1 MSDTS
6 NIPAKPLPHITPK
19 TQPYWDALKAHR
31 IDIQR
36 CDDCQGWVFFPR
48 LHCPQC
54 FSRNLTWT
62 TVSGEGELLTFTL
75 SRLPTLPE
83 LADEVPQKLA
93 VVRLDEGV
101 NLNTTLVRMAED
113 EIRIGMRVKPVFD
126 DIAPDVT
133 LLRYTA
139 A

>member
-1 MSDTS
+1 MTGNVTD
-6 NIPAKPLPHITPK
+6 KPLPRITPK
-19 TQPYWDALKAHR
+19 TKPFWDALKAHR

-36 CDDCQGWVFFPR
+36 CDDCRNWVFFPR
-48 LHCPQC
+48 LHCPKC
-54 FSRNLTWT
+54 FSHNLTWT

-101 NLNTTLVRMAED
+101 HLNTTLVRLAED
-113 EIRIGMRVKPVFD
+113 EIKVGMRVRPVFD